1 MSASSRKIDDKL
13 LLQKHA
19 EGLSG
24 LQLSELFGCSPAA
37 ISKRLKRLAPRQPSA
52 IDNLTPKQAA
62 VVKRMAAGYSGT
74 EAVSQCYDTTSRASS
89 REIARRLLAS
99 PEVQLALEEEM
110 ARAGLDRR
118 YRVAKLAEHCDHPD
132 PSVALKAL
140 DMSFRL
146 SDEYPAIKSKS
157 MVVLAEACPVDLSQ
171 YSM

>member
-1 MSASSRKIDDKL
+1 MSTSRKIDDKL

-19 EGLSG
+19 EGLTG
-24 LQLSELFGCSPAA
+24 LQLSELFDCSPAA
-37 ISKRLKRLAPRQPSA
+37 ISKRLKRLVPRQPAA
-52 IDNLTPKQAA
+52 IDALTPKQAA
-62 VVKRMAAGYSGT
+62 VVKRLAAGYSGT
-74 EAVSQCYDTTSRASS
+74 DAVSQCYDTTSRASS

-118 YRVAKLAEHCDHPD
+118 YRVTKLAEHCDHPD

-146 SDEYPAIKSKS
+146 ADDFPAIKSKS
-157 MVVLAEACPVDLSQ
+157 LVVHADVSPVDLSK